1 MMHISFLSKAVVVEY
16 RLYNTITDK
25 NWFSAS
31 KQKPPLVLSDI
42 N

>member
-16 RLYNTITDK
+16 SLYNTITDK